1 MKILPK
7 LLSFL
12 VTITFPFVLIMFSI
26 RVLFTPLF
34 LVVEYNMPGFPADPY
49 GFSKEERLKWGSQSI
64 QYLFNSDGSEFLEN
78 LRFEDGTSIYNDREV
93 SHMLDVKI
101 LVKQALRWF
110 YLILILYILIII
122 WAKGKNQLHL
132 LWDSASKGGWLTLGL
147 IGAILAAV
155 VISFD
160 ALFTA
165 FHKVFFVGDTWLFYF
180 SDTLIR
186 LFPMRLWQDAFIF
199 MGIITVVV
207 ALFFAIYGNKM
218 KFKLLNSKE
227 NQSGFI
233 SR

>member
-1 MKILPK
+1 MRLPIK
-7 LLSFL
+7 
-12 VTITFPFVLIMFSI
+12 
-26 RVLFTPLF
+26 
-34 LVVEYNMPGFPADPY
+34 A
-49 GFSKEERLKWGSQSI
+49 
-64 QYLFNSDGSEFLEN
+64 
-78 LRFEDGTSIYNDREV
+78 
-93 SHMLDVKI
+93 
-101 LVKQALRWF
+101 KQD
-110 YLILILYILIII
+110 
-122 WAKGKNQLHL
+122 N
-132 LWDSASKGGWLTLGL
+132 
-147 IGAILAAV
+147 ILAAV

-218 KFKLLNSKE
+218 KLKLLNSKE